1 VNGESSSVDSGVPQG
16 SVLGP
21 LLFILYVNDIPDIVD
36 SKIKMFAD
44 DIKIYATITSFR
56 ETLILQN
63 GLDKLCDWAK
73 EWLLRFNTSKC
84 KHLKY
89 GTTTSPY
96 KYHMNDGG
104 RYVELEVVS
113 TEKDL
118 GVWITSKPN
127 FTLHCDKTSAKA
139 M

>member
-1 VNGESSSVDSGVPQG
+1 VNDESSKWCSVDSGVPQG

-36 SKIKMFAD
+36 FKIKMFAD

-56 ETLILQN
+56 EALILQN
-63 GLDKLCDWAK
+63 DLDKLFDWPK
-73 EWLLRFNTSKC
+73 ELLIRFNISKC

-96 KYHMNDGG
+96 
-104 RYVELEVVS
+104 ELSYE
-113 TEKDL
+113 
-118 GVWITSKPN
+118 
-127 FTLHCDKTSAKA
+127 
-139 M
+139 